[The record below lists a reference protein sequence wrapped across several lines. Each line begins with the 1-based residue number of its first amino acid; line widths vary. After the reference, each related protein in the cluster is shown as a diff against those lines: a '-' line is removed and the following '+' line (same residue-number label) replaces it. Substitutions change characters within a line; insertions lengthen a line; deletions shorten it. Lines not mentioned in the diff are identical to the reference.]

1 MGTLFRDV
9 WLWCLLSFLLGSL
22 ITWAVMRVARKP
34 KVEVAEERLDG
45 TAMGD
50 RMGRTGTATTAAAA
64 GAAAGT
70 AGAMRD
76 TSRARD
82 TSRPTEVTPDE
93 SRMTDAQRMTEA
105 SRMRDASPEASRMRD
120 ASPDEARM
128 TDASRTSDSMRGT
141 GTAGPAGL
149 AGTAGAA
156 GMAGAAGSRAA
167 KAPGDK
173 ATAMAGSGS
182 AMRMVQP
189 GEFPGSA
196 RSNADG
202 SAPSPEY
209 TVKADV
215 QSMLYHTPDSP
226 SYRNLRAEVWFK
238 STIEAERAGFVAW
251 NRNPRDARTRRA

>member
-22 ITWAVMRVARKP
+22 ITWAVMRATRKP
-34 KVEVAEERLDG
+34 KVEVTQERLDG
-45 TAMGD
+45 TTMDD
-50 RMGRTGTATTAAAA
+50 RMGRTGTTTTA
-64 GAAAGT
+64 AAAGT
-70 AGAMRD
+70 AGAPRE
-76 TSRARD
+76 T
-82 TSRPTEVTPDE
+82 
-93 SRMTDAQRMTEA
+93 
-105 SRMRDASPEASRMRD
+105 SRMRDASPEASRMRN
-120 ASPDEARM
+120 
-128 TDASRTSDSMRGT
+128 
-141 GTAGPAGL
+141 
-149 AGTAGAA
+149 AA
-156 GMAGAAGSRAA
+156 P

-209 TVKADV
+209 TVKGDV
-215 QSMLYHTPDSP
+215 QSLLYHTPDSP
-226 SYRNLRAEVWFK
+226 SYRDMRAEVWFR